1 MKSKRITLAILILL
15 LLSLCGN
22 LVLIAMLRNANGNA
36 SVKIGTY
43 CTDVDTAGTAAP
55 NQTDLSLLDDGTYY
69 LFVNG
74 YDVISSGSYKN
85 GDYGVVLHDTDS
97 GTARYVVPADHKKVY
112 LINPDGSDLILTH
125 QDDAAWIP
133 DTDSSPSTAAP

>member
-1 MKSKRITLAILILL
+1 MKSKRIALIILL

-22 LVLIAMLRNANGNA
+22 VALIVLLSADGSAVVR
-36 SVKIGTY
+36 IGTY
-43 CTDVDTAGTAAP
+43 CTDVDAAGTAAP

-85 GDYGVVLHDTDS
+85 VDYGVVLRDTDS
-97 GTARYVVPADHKKVY
+97 DAARYVVPMDHKKFY

-125 QDDAAWIP
+125 HDDAAWIP
-133 DTDSSPSTAAP
+133 DTDRSPVPAAP